1 MEVPGKN
8 IQLAEAMSWVPPGA
22 ESKERKNLAHFFF
35 PPQVAHNGRF
45 PTWIGKK
52 MDSQIDTEFFDIL
65 FLKIK
70 IFLGC
75 PDEAGESQPY
85 NIIWVSLENKN
96 NISNS

>member
-1 MEVPGKN
+1 
-8 IQLAEAMSWVPPGA
+8 
-22 ESKERKNLAHFFF
+22 
-35 PPQVAHNGRF
+35 
-45 PTWIGKK
+45 
-52 MDSQIDTEFFDIL
+52 MDLQIDTEFFDIL

-70 IFLGC
+70 IFLGR